1 MGAVAPRPDGRM
13 PMVTEPGGE
22 VPVVRECDVLVVGGG
37 PAGQAAAVAAARAGA
52 DVVLLERY
60 GYLGGLASGGMVLVL
75 DDMCTETEVSV
86 GGLALEIIDR
96 LQTHGAVVAPPM
108 EDCFRNDPDT
118 RARWV
123 RWGFEHIYSRQKP
136 KPIVYA
142 ASFDPEGWKQ
152 VSQEM
157 ALEAG
162 VHLRFHSWFSR
173 AIVEDG
179 VVRGVILETKS
190 GRQAVRGRVTIDAT
204 GDGDVFAAAGAPGS
218 QGSYIITL
226 VHRLAGVD
234 TDAAMRFEAA
244 DPAAS
249 RAVDAQVKQIL
260 GGAWDLWWLLTP
272 RPGVVWCNCP
282 HLPGLSGLDPDD
294 LTRAEVEGRRRFM
307 QVLEFVRQH
316 YPGFEHA
323 YILDAAPQ
331 IGVRQTRLL
340 AGEYVVTKD
349 DITGGRRFPDVIARG
364 RDYYTPYRSI
374 LPKNI
379 DGLLVAG
386 RCYSATPE
394 AQRISREIP
403 PLMVM
408 GEAAGT
414 AAVLSLSA
422 GVPPRRV
429 DVPTLQ
435 RRLAAQGVNLGT
447 LEAPVEAS

>member
-1 MGAVAPRPDGRM
+1 MGALVRD
-13 PMVTEPGGE
+13 PGGE

-96 LQTHGAVVAPPM
+96 LQTQGAVVAPPM

-118 RARWV
+118 RSRWV
-123 RWGFEHIYSRQKP
+123 RWGFEHIYSKQKP

-179 VVRGVILETKS
+179 AVRGVILETKA
-190 GRQAVRGRVTIDAT
+190 GRQAVLGRITIDAT
-204 GDGDVFAAAGAPGS
+204 GDGDVFASAGAPGV

-234 TDAAMRFEAA
+234 TDAAMRFETA
-244 DPAAS
+244 DPAAARS
-249 RAVDAQVKQIL
+249 VDTQVKQLL
-260 GGAWDLWWLLTP
+260 GGSWDLWWLLTP
-272 RPGVVWCNCP
+272 RPGVIWCNCP
-282 HLPGLSGLDPDD
+282 HIPGLNGLKVED
-294 LTRAEVEGRRRFM
+294 LTHAEIEGRRRFM
-307 QVLEFVRQH
+307 RVLEFVRQH
-316 YPGFEHA
+316 YPGFQNA

-340 AGEYVVTKD
+340 TGEYVVTKED
-349 DITGGRRFPDVIARG
+349 VIEGRRFPDVVARG
-364 RDYYTPYRSI
+364 RDYYTPYRS
-374 LPKNI
+374 LVPREI

-386 RCYSATPE
+386 RCYSATSE

-403 PLMVM
+403 PVMVM

-429 DVPTLQ
+429 DIAALQ
-435 RRLAAQGVNLGT
+435 RRLLAQGVDLGR
-447 LEAPVEAS
+447 LEPAVEAS